1 MVVGLVPRQIEF
13 MRSTIHGLRIAVV
26 ALAGYWT
33 LLFISTHMP
42 AQGIMQRVRAN
53 DKVLHVLAFSGLAF
67 LIAWAIPTN
76 KNRLSQNVVIAAAVG
91 VIYGGIDELLQIPVG
106 RTADWYDFA
115 ADCFGILVGLIAYTS
130 LRAFLM
136 RSKIQLLHDD

>member
-1 MVVGLVPRQIEF
+1 

-33 LLFISTHMP
+33 LLFISTHIP

-53 DKVLHVLAFSGLAF
+53 DKVLHVIAFSGLAF

-91 VIYGGIDELLQIPVG
+91 VIYGGIDELL
-106 RTADWYDFA
+106 
-115 ADCFGILVGLIAYTS
+115 
-130 LRAFLM
+130 
-136 RSKIQLLHDD
+136 